1 MVDALVGGYELIDV
15 DSVQLHDV
23 ADVILRESQL
33 ACLVVVGVYQ
43 GDQLA
48 GLALDDDALL
58 NHEHVV
64 QTVLNLFGID
74 VLAVGAE
81 EHVLLAALDV
91 QVAIGVDDTIVA
103 RVIPSVSV
111 ERLGSSLR
119 VLEIAQHGVGATR
132 EYLAGNVRRV
142 AAVYANLHACHLA
155 AARAGMTLLVEEH
168 GDERSALGGSVGLG
182 QRNVDGK

>member
-1 MVDALVGGYELIDV
+1 M
-15 DSVQLHDV
+15 
-23 ADVILRESQL
+23 
-33 ACLVVVGVYQ
+33 
-43 GDQLA
+43 
-48 GLALDDDALL
+48 
-58 NHEHVV
+58 
-64 QTVLNLFGID
+64 LF
-74 VLAVGAE
+74 VGAE

-182 QRNVDGK
+182 QRDMDGKQLLRNSRIDGGAAGNDVLDPPAKGLDELAVQVLAQDIA